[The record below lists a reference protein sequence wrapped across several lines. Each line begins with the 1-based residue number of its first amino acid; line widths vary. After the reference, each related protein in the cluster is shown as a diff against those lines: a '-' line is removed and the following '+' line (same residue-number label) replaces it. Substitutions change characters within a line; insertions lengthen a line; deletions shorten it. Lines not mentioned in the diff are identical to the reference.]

1 MASREQSYVILV
13 TKDTDVKELEKNFPD
28 IKQNADLLEDT
39 VHLQRKD
46 VVVNWEYYNQIL
58 ETVNNY
64 QETEEYKSIARVYT
78 KLYHSTISRI
88 LHITFDLDLRRLGYE
103 GCTTDFEEILNFILL
118 ENITLSTQIPLEG
131 GETTEQVIVTSEQ
144 LQKYLMYTETYRKG
158 STSINLITELSGYK
172 PEYKEGSKELDFSN
186 APKRLALPINHVTK
200 NYVTFEGDKTL
211 ISFKLVTNG
220 GVELFLN
227 RLLTFT
233 NTDYELEI
241 VDLQKAFEKVHEND
255 FVYFNL
261 LCNEK
266 AESDVIR
273 LVLSLIRETI
283 NVSPLQ
289 ETTIMSVLVQRGV
302 DKEITSESSYY
313 FVTGKG
319 YTHVTKGEYHNM
331 VDQYK
336 EHLTQTNAN
345 LFGYA
350 TFM

>member
-131 GETTEQVIVTSEQ
+131 GETTEQ
-144 LQKYLMYTETYRKG
+144 
-158 STSINLITELSGYK
+158 
-172 PEYKEGSKELDFSN
+172 
-186 APKRLALPINHVTK
+186 
-200 NYVTFEGDKTL
+200 
-211 ISFKLVTNG
+211 
-220 GVELFLN
+220 
-227 RLLTFT
+227 
-233 NTDYELEI
+233 
-241 VDLQKAFEKVHEND
+241 
-255 FVYFNL
+255 
-261 LCNEK
+261 
-266 AESDVIR
+266 
-273 LVLSLIRETI
+273 
-283 NVSPLQ
+283 
-289 ETTIMSVLVQRGV
+289 
-302 DKEITSESSYY
+302 
-313 FVTGKG
+313 
-319 YTHVTKGEYHNM
+319 
-331 VDQYK
+331 
-336 EHLTQTNAN
+336 
-345 LFGYA
+345 
-350 TFM
+350 